1 MTLAEF
7 KFLLQPAGLLDSTDR
22 DINISYTG
30 SRIEAIA
37 VRIQNNNLIQLQQA
51 TTLVLRAPQAGSVL
65 NISLE
70 NSQVP
75 VRTVNR
81 EQVGNY
87 YLYSFVE
94 QDQQPVMTTIPSP
107 TGILPSEDYFTDVV
121 ILPSTQAGV
130 FQGSDYDV
138 LLNNSMNNR
147 PSTYIQISDRAERSG
162 SSANPVNLPSILQ
175 DNAILA
181 NVQDSNYT
189 VTGWINARYD
199 GTSTTKLT
207 FGNIDPAVTGKSFQG
222 SFYSPDITDTIISN
236 QVEADRIYRILLHTS
251 NTDYP
256 EYTTTNL
263 LYNIDG
269 TVDATSNILPI
280 IGNIAERDPGI
291 APGDLI
297 TVFGISEIMKVNSV
311 TRIPDNLSVKFQ
323 LNVTRGW
330 NDTTPVSYNSQ
341 PILLTKPIQI
351 FEINRSK
358 LLNLNKGKVYVKD
371 NETILF
377 IDSLGQVVSS
387 SLA

>member
-297 TVFGISEIMKVNSV
+297 TIFGISEIMKVNSV
-311 TRIPDNLSVKFQ
+311 TRIPDISSVKFQ

-341 PILLTKPIQI
+341 AILLTKPIQI